1 MMAAVLLVGMT
12 SCSKEDNPAPNIK
25 ALEQELVGLWWDEF
39 EYADVT
45 EAGVLFSR
53 VLLAVKAD
61 ADHTG
66 CIYAGVFNDKDDNPL
81 AIYGGPKDAGFTW
94 QLLVNGKV
102 LLSDPTSGESVELAP
117 ARRASNGNYG
127 ETMTDV
133 GSTNVSYADNSMTV
147 TNNEYSGTLEKAN
160 AEKSADIDDKLQALI
175 TAVNGGDTGIGYN
188 GQHSDTARAPR
199 H

>member
-45 EAGVLFSR
+45 EAGVPFSR

-117 ARRASNGNYG
+117 IRRASNGSYG

-147 TNNEYSGTLEKAN
+147 TNNEYSGTLVKAN